1 MSMTEERHPT
11 EDLAAYA
18 LGALDESEATAVASH
33 LETCDRCARDLA
45 QFEDALYEAA
55 VVGAARAETPRDLR
69 RRIVVRHRGAR
80 AVRAT
85 DWSARL
91 REWVA
96 RRTF

>member
-69 RRIVVRHRGAR
+69 RRIVLPSNPRYTMLRHREVQPR
-80 AVRAT
+80 F
-85 DWSARL
+85 
-91 REWVA
+91 
-96 RRTF
+96 RRTQQ